1 MKIAIIGA
9 GITGLTS
16 AYILARKNHEVE
28 VFETKEGPALDC
40 SFANGGQIS
49 VSNSEVWYTW
59 GNLYKASKWM
69 FTKDAPLLMP
79 LRADLE
85 QWKWLSKFLWHTLK
99 GDHLKNTEKTI
110 IMAKHSRDLYEKL
123 IKEESIEFDQRFE
136 GILHVYNDFKAY
148 KKAQRL
154 EEVFTKNGVEW
165 LSLTHEIKNRP
176 ESYANMAE
184 VFFKDAND
192 FNYSI
197 FTKSDWT
204 GDIHLFC
211 VKLAEIL
218 KEKYGVKFNYNMGA
232 NPAILRDTFDR
243 IVVSAGVGSKKIA
256 RYFGDNL
263 PIYPVKGYSITINNV
278 PNELLPK
285 TSLLDDEA
293 KIVTS
298 SFNNRF
304 RVAGT
309 AEFAGENRDV
319 NEERIKPLLKWVNRN
334 FPKIDT
340 KDYSGYACL
349 RPMTPNMLPI
359 VGRSRN
365 YNKVIYNT
373 GHGHLGWTLAMETA
387 RQTGELL

>member
-28 VFETKEGPALDC
+28 VFDAKEGPALDC

-49 VSNSEVWYTW
+49 VSNSEVWNTW

-136 GILHVYNDFKAY
+136 GIAHVYNDFKAY

-165 LSLTHEIKNRP
+165 SKVNPLFVSSPASINFPLGDLMN
-176 ESYANMAE
+176 
-184 VFFKDAND
+184 

-218 KEKYGVKFNYNMGA
+218 KEKYGVKFSYKTEA
-232 NPAILRDTFDR
+232 NPAIIRDTFDK
-243 IVVSAGVGSKKIA
+243 IVVSAGVGSKRIA

-263 PIYPVKGYSITINNV
+263 PIYPVKGYSITINDV

-319 NEERIKPLLKWVNRN
+319 NEERIKPLLKWVNKN
-334 FPKIDT
+334 LPP
-340 KDYSGYACL
+340 ACL
-349 RPMTPNMLPI
+349 AGVFLWKIP
-359 VGRSRN
+359 VCS
-365 YNKVIYNT
+365 
-373 GHGHLGWTLAMETA
+373 
-387 RQTGELL
+387 